1 MLAERDGLKDKND
14 KLKDMCKKYLA
25 KLKQQDATL
34 KVQYKFSPYDPE
46 GNRKNKEWK
55 GGKGIYKKKG
65 ITQRIKDFFQI
76 KGKTPK

>member
-34 KVQYKFSPYDPE
+34 KVQYKFSPFDSG
-46 GNRKNKEWK
+46 GNRKGKNGKEEK
-55 GGKGIYKKKG
+55 V
-65 ITQRIKDFFQI
+65 
-76 KGKTPK
+76 